1 MSKFTFISQYDK
13 ALGSPKSTMEF
24 EAVSLDDV
32 LGYFEDFLRGAGY
45 HFDGQ
50 LMFYKEEEEHPLS
63 SCMSEVDDLD
73 DLDSIFN
80 GKKSLIRSDE
90 C

>member
-45 HFDGQ
+45 QIDGQ
-50 LMFYKEEEEHPLS
+50 LMIYKEEEHPLS
-63 SCMSEVDDLD
+63 ACFSEKDDLD

>member
-45 HFDGQ
+45 HIDGQ
-50 LMFYKEEEEHPLS
+50 LMIHKEEEDHS
-63 SCMSEVDDLD
+63 FSNCMPEEDLD

-80 GKKSLIRSDE
+80 GKKSLIHSD
-90 C
+90 